1 MSAVHPDV
9 GHGGLGDFHD
19 REAGFMVER
28 RSQLKASGKS
38 KRSPFT
44 KVHCLFR
51 HYPIGFIP
59 PALCDIGLWGTLS
72 PKVVFHHWSSVRCEE
87 NPRCR
92 WFTYDER
99 AQLCYLKSGRGFQR
113 SRCKQKNNESQFGFK
128 NLEKNVLYQ
137 TPHDLGLMGS

>member
-72 PKVVFHHWSSVRCEE
+72 PKVVFHHWSSIRCEE

-113 SRCKQKNNESQFGFK
+113 SRCMQKNNESQFGFK
-128 NLEKNVLYQ
+128 NLEKK
-137 TPHDLGLMGS
+137 TSSIKHLMI